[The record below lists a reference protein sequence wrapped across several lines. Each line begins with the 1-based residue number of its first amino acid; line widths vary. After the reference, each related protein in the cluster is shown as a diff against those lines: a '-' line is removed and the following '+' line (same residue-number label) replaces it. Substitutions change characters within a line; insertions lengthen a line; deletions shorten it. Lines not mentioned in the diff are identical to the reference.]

1 MRQIEP
7 DGFPDTAFEAVAN
20 DGFTKRPRCSETDSG
35 AGLSTVGKAKG
46 SEKGTRKARPLV
58 INFSEVAVAKQPYT
72 FGKAFGFWRTGSQKN
87 AGIRLALRTYG
98 QFLAAHSPTAGK
110 HSLAVSGLHAGPKS
124 VHFGAATVI
133 RLESTFRHY
142 LLFLIGVGNFKHTL
156 FRTVPCPKRPI
167 AMIAGR
173 FVTSEM
179 RLPQLPPT
187 TRIAICFEV
196 LGRAGASADFVAVES
211 SFSACMPSCC
221 DDETT
226 RALWLQEIVNVLAV
240 TVTRSRITPDR
251 ARKFLTPGLI
261 TVLPRA
267 LSRLPVQASKAI
279 ASRMASARAISVCA
293 VLMNNSWRAPFASAM
308 HFQPF

>member
-1 MRQIEP
+1 LRQIEP

-20 DGFTKRPRCSETDSG
+20 DGFTKRPWCSETDSG

-124 VHFGAATVI
+124 MHFGAATVI

-156 FRTVPCPKRPI
+156 
-167 AMIAGR
+167 
-173 FVTSEM
+173 
-179 RLPQLPPT
+179 LPPCLARAPYRNDT
-187 TRIAICFEV
+187 KTVRCERNAYIRVQRATRIAVCV
-196 LGRAGASADFVAVES
+196 LK
-211 SFSACMPSCC
+211 C
-221 DDETT
+221 
-226 RALWLQEIVNVLAV
+226 
-240 TVTRSRITPDR
+240 
-251 ARKFLTPGLI
+251 
-261 TVLPRA
+261 
-267 LSRLPVQASKAI
+267 
-279 ASRMASARAISVCA
+279 
-293 VLMNNSWRAPFASAM
+293 
-308 HFQPF
+308 